1 MENTQTEEGIQNV
14 IHKLDSLPGK
24 SGKLKPIEST
34 PTNVSFDQLFLDKVK
49 LIYTGKTENE
59 SNET

>member
-1 MENTQTEEGIQNV
+1 M
-14 IHKLDSLPGK
+14 HKLDWLPGK
-24 SGKLKPIEST
+24 SGKLKPIESA

-59 SNET
+59 SNETWPMS